1 MGGEGEEEGAT
12 DADRVTSRSTLNTL
26 NALHRLAPQGS
37 IDSAMVSS
45 LVTMLAAHL
54 ASGNAQIKSLAKDIL
69 DSMITH
75 YDGCAVGAPLLSII
89 QFGGNAKVRPIALE
103 KVTTLLPGLLQLH
116 GGGQGPAFI
125 RKHIL
130 PLSLELLQKETKGE
144 AKVANQKLLHALHA
158 GLGWEALVANANP
171 EQRSKLTA
179 LLLPKGPR

>member
-1 MGGEGEEEGAT
+1 
-12 DADRVTSRSTLNTL
+12 
-26 NALHRLAPQGS
+26 
-37 IDSAMVSS
+37 MVST
-45 LVTMLAAHL
+45 LVTMLAAHF
-54 ASGNAQIKSLAKDIL
+54 ASGNSQIRALAKDIL

-75 YDGCAVGAPLLSII
+75 YDGCAVGTPLLSII

-103 KVTTLLPGLLQLH
+103 KLMALVPGLLQLH

-144 AKVANQKLLHALHA
+144 AKAANQKLLHALHT
-158 GLGWEALVANANP
+158 GLGWEALVASANP
-171 EQRSKLTA
+171 EQRAKLSA